1 MRSDAKTLAASP
13 VAPRLAAIARPRSSG
28 LRDPTARQP
37 RAALCLRRRRA
48 LRAKSS
54 GSSLKRR
61 VLTSTSIRRGAPP
74 KPGKARAR
82 AVSRPRR
89 LSTRSS
95 SARHTRDARSRLD
108 AFGQT
113 HDAPVTPGVAPS
125 AVSRARPPSRAHARP
140 RRPRIRGERAAA
152 VRGAADSGLGRRPPV
167 RVMAAASAT
176 GVIAV
181 RLSGDA
187 RSMAPPPRAPVAPR
201 RPASRA
207 EPRDA
212 SSRRRARTD
221 ASPEKRTREKS
232 ASRRRRD
239 AVRVRVRQP
248 GPDFLS

>member
-108 AFGQT
+108 ARSDRRTTRQSR
-113 HDAPVTPGVAPS
+113 PVSLPR
-125 AVSRARPPSRAHARP
+125 AVSLARARLREPTRDRVALAS
-140 RRPRIRGERAAA
+140 EESAAA
-152 VRGAADSGLGRRPPV
+152 VQRAAD
-167 RVMAAASAT
+167 
-176 GVIAV
+176 
-181 RLSGDA
+181 
-187 RSMAPPPRAPVAPR
+187 RAPRVAD
-201 RPASRA
+201 RPFA
-207 EPRDA
+207 
-212 SSRRRARTD
+212 
-221 ASPEKRTREKS
+221 
-232 ASRRRRD
+232 
-239 AVRVRVRQP
+239 
-248 GPDFLS
+248 